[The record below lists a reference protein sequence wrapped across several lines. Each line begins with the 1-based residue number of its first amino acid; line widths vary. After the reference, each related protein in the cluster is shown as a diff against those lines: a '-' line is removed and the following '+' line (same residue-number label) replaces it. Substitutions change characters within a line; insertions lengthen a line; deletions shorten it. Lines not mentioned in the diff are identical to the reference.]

1 MTKPLAIDLAK
12 QAVEAVERCRAEG
25 MAEQSAI
32 TRAAVKLAI
41 HRNTLRSRLETARN
55 LYGMTPIAPKIAPS
69 RDQSTVEEKSPRD
82 HAHARADALRDEI
95 YRLVTSSRYPLV
107 NPDSIIVEPTLS
119 RRYSRKCGTQTES
132 ESAPKTWLSDTLRV
146 APVLDCRHRAFIFTS
161 AQNDAPIHR
170 AFWSNLQAYAEHT
183 QAEIVVGPHTYASS
197 WWDENNPISR
207 TYAPELRE
215 HLCFGQMAI
224 GDNFV
229 FCGEMNTLP
238 TASRP
243 ISDLVTYSRGRWAVF
258 PHSKLQL
265 KSVPSTD
272 PTLQA
277 HQVMTT
283 GAVTR
288 PKLIPRKAGVRS
300 LFHNVLGATFVE
312 FDAEGRIFARQL
324 SADDDGSFYDLDC
337 FVDQGGVTRGHRAK
351 AIVFPDLHFAKAAP
365 RNAAALFGVDIRDN
379 SYVDGSLLDEL
390 KPEIALLHDTHDMEV
405 GNHHRAGD
413 GHASFELAV
422 RGRTSVMD
430 EVKKL
435 GAFEATLARPW
446 LKVVNV
452 ESNHDIALDRYIK
465 EGRYRNDGI
474 NLKFGLKLESAMVEY
489 REILAK
495 ALDAYEAPPKFSL
508 LETALRDIFG
518 GRLDHVEWAYD
529 GGSYL
534 VDGIECGHHGFRGAN
549 GAKGTVAGFA
559 RMGRKLTIADK
570 HTPEI
575 MDGVYVAGALELAHG
590 YNRGPSGW
598 ATACVVQYASGKRA
612 LITLQDGK
620 FRA

>member
-55 LYGMTPIAPKIAPS
+55 LYGMTPIAPKIAPV
-69 RDQSTVEEKSPRD
+69 RGQSTVEEKSPRD

-161 AQNDAPIHR
+161 AQNDAPIHQ
-170 AFWSNLQAYAEHT
+170 AFWANLQAYAEHT

-215 HLCFGQMAI
+215 NLCFGQMAI

-337 FVDQGGVTRGHRAK
+337 FVDQGAVTRGHRAK

-508 LETALRDIFG
+508 LEAALRDIFG

-559 RMGRKLTIADK
+559 RMGRKISVGDK
-570 HTPEI
+570 HSPEI
-575 MDGVYVAGALELAHG
+575 MDGVYVAGALELQHG

-598 ATACVVQYASGKRA
+598 ATSAIVQYASGKRT
-612 LITLQDGK
+612 LVTLQDGK